1 MEAWLTFVII
11 WFWTSGKWRLQIVE
25 VSVRVVVVNLWK
37 FLMENW
43 DSIIAINAILKN
55 LLLMNLLVCES
66 CSLQN
71 V

>member
-1 MEAWLTFVII
+1 MEACLTFVII